1 MKLTTDLPTPDFAR
15 NMRLIGYSDQGGR
28 PDGVQ
33 IMVERGFAYIG
44 HMFSKG
50 FSDQGGRPDGVQIMV
65 ERGFAYIGHMFSKG
79 FSVIDVRDP
88 RAPKPA
94 NYIAAPPGTWNIHL
108 QVHGDLLL
116 VINAKDMFAEAA
128 FADERAYYRGQIG
141 AVVGTADNKIAAEP
155 STRDWTAGLAVYD
168 IAHPEAPRRI
178 GFMPVAGGGIHRI
191 WYTGGRWAY
200 VSALLDGFTD
210 YIFMTV
216 DMADTA
222 NPREAGRYWL
232 PGMNRAA
239 GEMPSWPATRRC
251 GLHHAIVHGDTAYG
265 AWRDAGLV
273 MIDVADRA
281 APKLITHHN
290 WSPPFGGGTHNC
302 LPLPDRD
309 LLVVLD
315 EAVLD
320 HQEDGLKLTWLFDIR
335 APENPVSIAT
345 FPTPAEADYKAKG
358 AHFGPHNIHENR
370 PGSLVSSELIFATY
384 QNAGV
389 RVFDI
394 RDQYHPVEVGA
405 LVPPAPRRLVDHRP
419 NRACVIQSTDVFVDR
434 DGIVYCTDYNAGL
447 YIMEYHGK

>member
-1 MKLTTDLPTPDFAR
+1 MTDLPTPDHAR
-15 NMRLIGYSDQGGR
+15 NMRLLGYSDQGGR

-33 IMVERGFAYIG
+33 IMVERGFAYVG

-50 FSDQGGRPDGVQIMV
+50 FSIV
-65 ERGFAYIGHMFSKG
+65 
-79 FSVIDVRDP
+79 DVRDP
-88 RAPKPA
+88 RDPKPVG
-94 NYIAAPPGTWNIHL
+94 YVAAPPNTWNIHL
-108 QVHGDLLL
+108 QVAGDLLL

-128 FADERAYYRGQIG
+128 FADERAYYRGQVG
-141 AVVGTADNKIAAEP
+141 NVVGTAEP
-155 STRDWTAGLAVYD
+155 KATDRDWTAGLAVYD
-168 IAHPEAPRRI
+168 ISTPGAPRRI
-178 GFMPVAGGGIHRI
+178 GFMPVAGGGIHRV

-200 VSALLDGFTD
+200 ASALLDGFTD

-216 DMADTA
+216 DMADPA

-239 GEMPSWPATRRC
+239 GETPTWAPTRRY

-273 MIDVADRA
+273 MIDIKDRA
-281 APKLITHHN
+281 APKLVTHRN

-335 APENPVSIAT
+335 VPENPVSIST
-345 FPTPAEADYKAKG
+345 FPTPAESDYKHKG

-370 PGSLVSSELIFATY
+370 PGSFVSSELIFATY

-394 RDQYHPVEVGA
+394 RDQYRPVEVGA

-447 YIMEYHGK
+447 YIMEYTGG